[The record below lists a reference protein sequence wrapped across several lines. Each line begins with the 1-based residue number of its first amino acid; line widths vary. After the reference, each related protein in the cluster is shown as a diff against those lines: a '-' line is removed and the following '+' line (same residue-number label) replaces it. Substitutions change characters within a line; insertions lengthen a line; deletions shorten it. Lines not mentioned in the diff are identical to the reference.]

1 MSFRP
6 SIAVGPPPSL
16 TRAFMG
22 LVLSMAACAPPGAED
37 APPGTLDALFV
48 ERGSFVLEEQPG
60 DSIAEPGAFVESATG
75 DLHLADALLPRI
87 RTYRSDGS
95 WVAATGRFGD
105 GPFEFR
111 RVRGLWEEEPGRLW
125 VVGSGAGRIRVFHG
139 LLQPVEERSI
149 ALAPS
154 GVVGGRGGP
163 FILGISA
170 DAQNPATR
178 GVEASPMVHS
188 LSAAGELTA
197 SFWTPPAAVHTE
209 PYWISVA
216 RNVATGVGEELAIAS
231 SLLYPIEILR
241 SDGERVD
248 SLHVPPP
255 SFRPLA
261 PVERGAFIAGAGAPA
276 AQEWVQAATVM
287 SALVAVGEER
297 LVVVH
302 ARLDGGS
309 GMALAHRDY
318 ALDVWDL
325 PNRRKIGEDLPLPEG
340 TQVLGGGRFL
350 YLVDDGPP
358 WTVRRL
364 EIRE

>member
-1 MSFRP
+1 MSFRR
-6 SIAVGPPPSL
+6 SSDLRPPPSL
-16 TRAFMG
+16 PRAFLG
-22 LVLSMAACAPPGAED
+22 LALSLAACAPPGAED
-37 APPGTLDALFV
+37 APHRTLDALFA
-48 ERGSFVLEEQPG
+48 EQGSFVLEEQEG

-87 RTYRSDGS
+87 RTYRSDGR

-125 VVGSGAGRIRVFHG
+125 VMGSGAR
-139 LLQPVEERSI
+139 LQLFDATLGPVEERLI
-149 ALAPS
+149 PVLPLDMAP
-154 GVVGGRGGP
+154 REPGP
-163 FILGISA
+163 FLIGLKVDAPNPVLESSPLVHLLGE
-170 DAQNPATR
+170 D
-178 GVEASPMVHS
+178 GEVESSVWPGPEA
-188 LSAAGELTA
+188 LR
-197 SFWTPPAAVHTE
+197 TE
-209 PYWISVA
+209 PYWGSVSRLVSA
-216 RNVATGVGEELAIAS
+216 GVDGGLAIAS

-241 SDGERVD
+241 SDGVRVD

-261 PVERGAFIAGAGAPA
+261 PVERGAFIAGAGAPG

-287 SALVAVGEER
+287 SKLVAVGEDR

-302 ARLDGGS
+302 ARLDGGP
-309 GMALAHRDY
+309 GQGLVHRDY

-350 YLVDDGPP
+350 YLVEEGPP

-364 EIRE
+364 EMRE

>member
-1 MSFRP
+1 MSFRRRL
-6 SIAVGPPPSL
+6 AFGPHPSL
-16 TRAFMG
+16 TRAFLG
-22 LVLSMAACAPPGAED
+22 LAFSLAACAPPGAED
-37 APPGTLDALFV
+37 APRRTLDALFV

-87 RTYRSDGS
+87 RTYRSDGR

-125 VVGSGAGRIRVFHG
+125 VVGSGAGRIRVFDG
-139 LLQPVEERSI
+139 LLQPVEERPI
-149 ALAPS
+149 AVAPLRL
-154 GVVGGRGGP
+154 VGGDGGP
-163 FILGISA
+163 FILGIPY
-170 DAQNPATR
+170 DAVNPAIPGAGT
-178 GVEASPMVHS
+178 SPMVHRV
-188 LSAAGELTA
+188 SATGELTG
-197 SFWTPPAAVHTE
+197 SFWTPPAAVFTE

-216 RNVATGVGEELAIAS
+216 RTLATGVGEELAIAT

-261 PVERGAFIAGAGAPA
+261 PVERGAFIAGAGAPGA
-276 AQEWVQAATVM
+276 REWVQAATVM
-287 SALVAVGEER
+287 SKLVAVGEDR

-302 ARLDGGS
+302 ARLDGGP
-309 GMALAHRDY
+309 GQALVHRDY

>member
-16 TRAFMG
+16 TRAFTG
-22 LVLSMAACAPPGAED
+22 LVLSLAACAPPGAED
-37 APPGTLDALFV
+37 APPRTLDALFV
-48 ERGSFVLEEQPG
+48 ERESFVLEEQEG
-60 DSIAEPGAFVESATG
+60 DSIAEPGAFVESASG

-87 RTYRSDGS
+87 RTYRSDGR
-95 WVAATGRFGD
+95 WVAAAGRFGD

-125 VVGSGAGRIRVFHG
+125 VVGSGARVQIFDAMLG
-139 LLQPVEERSI
+139 PVEERLLPVLPL
-149 ALAPS
+149 ALVRREP
-154 GVVGGRGGP
+154 GP
-163 FILGISA
+163 FLLGLRVDAPNPVVASSPLVHLLGEDGEVSA
-170 DAQNPATR
+170 SVWPGPDALR
-178 GVEASPMVHS
+178 
-188 LSAAGELTA
+188 
-197 SFWTPPAAVHTE
+197 TE
-209 PYWISVA
+209 PYWGSVSRLVSA
-216 RNVATGVGEELAIAS
+216 DVDGGLAIAS

-261 PVERGAFIAGAGAPA
+261 PVERGAFIAGVGAPGF
-276 AQEWVQAATVM
+276 QEWVQAATVM
-287 SALVAVGEER
+287 SALVAVGEDR

-302 ARLDGGS
+302 ARLDGGP
-309 GMALAHRDY
+309 GQALIHRDY

-325 PNRRKIGEDLPLPEG
+325 PNRRKIGEDLPLPQG

-364 EIRE
+364 EFRE